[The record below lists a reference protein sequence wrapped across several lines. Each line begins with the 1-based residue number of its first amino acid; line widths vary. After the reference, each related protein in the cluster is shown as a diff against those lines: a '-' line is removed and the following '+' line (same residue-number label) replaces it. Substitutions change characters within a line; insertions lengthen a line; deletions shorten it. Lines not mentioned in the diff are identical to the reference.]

1 MDLATEEAE
10 VEDEEHQEVVAP
22 QEEADVG
29 VQEEEAS
36 LVRKEAQ
43 KPLSYVCRLSTIR
56 QELRSHAGTT

>member
-1 MDLATEEAE
+1 M
-10 VEDEEHQEVVAP
+10 EDEERQEVVAP
-22 QEEADVG
+22 QEEAAVG
-29 VQEEEAS
+29 VREEEAS